1 MPQPRVLVSHG
12 HNDAFTARPV
22 ADLRA
27 AGTDVWDYVPRAG
40 VLLLTRRIF
49 TPLEFAAEKH
59 AARHFEATEAPTA
72 A

>member
-1 MPQPRVLVSHG
+1 MTPSPPAPS
-12 HNDAFTARPV
+12 PIC
-22 ADLRA
+22 A